1 MNNKESGSVQDV
13 EMKTSSKK
21 DQFQSNVVV
30 SRRDQAGLEK
40 KQIQFNL
47 SGAKQQT
54 ANEKSRS
61 DSRKRRLE
69 KNRLSARESR
79 KRKKTYIEVL
89 EFKLEAVQA
98 ENLRLRG

>member
-1 MNNKESGSVQDV
+1 MNSKESGTTQDV
-13 EMKTSSKK
+13 EMKSTSRK
-21 DQFQSNVVV
+21 DPQQANVVI
-30 SRRDQAGLEK
+30 SRRDQAVLEK

-89 EFKLEAVQA
+89 EFKLEAV
-98 ENLRLRG
+98 